1 MAGDPTVGALGVL
14 ALKGLV
20 LLSGPL
26 AVWMIV
32 RGAAGLAHSRSQRRR
47 QLERL
52 FASTG
57 GHPLEGVA
65 ESPMATRLG
74 ETHSLRRLGERLDK
88 AGLNTSPLTFVGI
101 LMMGAAILFVFLWSA
116 LAIGPLVNLL
126 ISAGIVWAAAGLYL
140 STKGDSYRRELASQ
154 MPQVAI
160 LVGNSLKAGL
170 AVEQGIELVATKLGP
185 PASREFGRVAQEV
198 ALGEPVE
205 TALERLAR
213 RFPLDEVKIIATTIQ
228 VERQVGGDLSRALAI
243 MSSSIIDRQR
253 VRGEIDALMAEGRI
267 TGVAM
272 LVIPFLMLLLVNQTQ
287 PGVVRDFLAWP
298 PGIVVLGIFAGIQV
312 FAFRLIDMFSRVEV

>member
-1 MAGDPTVGALGVL
+1 
-14 ALKGLV
+14 
-20 LLSGPL
+20 
-26 AVWMIV
+26 
-32 RGAAGLAHSRSQRRR
+32 
-47 QLERL
+47 
-52 FASTG
+52 
-57 GHPLEGVA
+57 
-65 ESPMATRLG
+65 
-74 ETHSLRRLGERLDK
+74 
-88 AGLNTSPLTFVGI
+88 
-101 LMMGAAILFVFLWSA
+101 MGAAILFVFLWSA